1 MHDSTTTISAV
12 NTPWRGLRLPH
23 LPLRGRTGGAG
34 ARGPKARPPAPHEPD
49 LYDVLGVRSDASDR
63 AIQVAYRRRA
73 AALSDTRAAHR
84 AELKA
89 LNAAYLVLG
98 NEARRVEY
106 DRLRRDSDGAA
117 LAPRE
122 PLRPQRYPRFR
133 HPHPVS
139 TNYGAGYGELAG
151 VVLVVG
157 LALVAGVYFLGRVAV
172 DLSPITTV
180 AHTLGIATSDQ
191 RTPLETP
198 VAAPIAI
205 AGVPI
210 AAPTA
215 TTAAGTTPVP
225 TVPVPDQ
232 FKGSAAS
239 VSDPTPRRGSTEN
252 VSVKLVRNGKPATD
266 IGVWAESQYRT
277 VLERTHKTGTVST
290 NADGVA
296 TIVLD
301 VGDATPGFLV
311 KVTVRAQVDGQDLSW
326 QTSFTPR

>member
-1 MHDSTTTISAV
+1 MPGPTTTISAV
-12 NTPWRGLRLPH
+12 NPSWRGLRLPR
-23 LPLRGRTGGAG
+23 LPWPGRPAEARVRGSK
-34 ARGPKARPPAPHEPD
+34 PRPAAPREPD

-73 AALSDTRAAHR
+73 AALSDTRATHR

-98 NEARRVEY
+98 NEARRAEY
-106 DRLRRDSDGAA
+106 DHLRRESDGTA
-117 LAPRE
+117 LAPHE

-133 HPHPVS
+133 HPHPIS

-157 LALVAGVYFLGRVAV
+157 LAIVAGVFFLGRVAV
-172 DLSPITTV
+172 DLSPVTAV
-180 AHTLGIATSDQ
+180 ARTLGIATSDQ
-191 RTPLETP
+191 RKPVETP

-205 AGVPI
+205 AGVPL

-215 TTAAGTTPVP
+215 TTPAGATSAP

-232 FKGSAAS
+232 FRGSTAS
-239 VSDPTPRRGSTEN
+239 VSDPTPRPGSTEN
-252 VSVKLVRNGKPATD
+252 VTVKLVRDGKPATGV
-266 IGVWAESQYRT
+266 GVWAESQYRT
-277 VLERTHKTGTVST
+277 VLERAPQSGTVST

-296 TIVLD
+296 TIVLN
-301 VGDATPGFLV
+301 VGDATPGFQV
-311 KVTVRAQVDGQDLSW
+311 NVTVRAQVDGQDLSW